1 MKKFL
6 IACAALCWS
15 FGAAAQESEIINADV
30 QKSLAE
36 TQAAM
41 QKSVEQM
48 DRQMQKVM
56 PVVAESM
63 TQMMQDFFKT
73 LPPLMKSIEQNQVLS
88 KAADQMSKELDSQI
102 REAGNSLGDFEEYR
116 RQKAAAGND
125 KFLIA
130 GSKNDNG
137 KTLDFAFSQNE
148 ERLRELQQAFAT
160 QTSPQ
165 GKATFRLSDLKNR
178 KLEAPGFRLEFI
190 DGRSYLVYEEGNNY
204 CYVTGIAENDIV
216 VRVLT
221 TGPDAPNRAR
231 NFIKNSRRQM
241 IYS

>member
-1 MKKFL
+1 MKNFL

-15 FGAAAQESEIINADV
+15 FGAAAQEPEIINADV

-88 KAADQMSKELDSQI
+88 KAADQMSRELDSQI
-102 REAGNSLGDFEEYR
+102 KEAGSSFSDFEEYR
-116 RQKAAAGND
+116 RQKTAAPKD
-125 KFLIA
+125 KFMIS

-148 ERLRELQQAFAT
+148 ERLQELQKAFAAK
-160 QTSPQ
+160 TSPNGRQ
-165 GKATFRLSDLKNR
+165 DFSLPDLKSR
-178 KLEAPGFRLEFI
+178 KLDGKGFKLEFI
-190 DGRSYLVYEEGNNY
+190 DGRNYLVYDEGNDY
-204 CYVTGIAENDIV
+204 SYITGIAENGII

-221 TGPDAPNRAR
+221 SGADASARAR
-231 NFIKNSRRQM
+231 NFIRNSRRQM